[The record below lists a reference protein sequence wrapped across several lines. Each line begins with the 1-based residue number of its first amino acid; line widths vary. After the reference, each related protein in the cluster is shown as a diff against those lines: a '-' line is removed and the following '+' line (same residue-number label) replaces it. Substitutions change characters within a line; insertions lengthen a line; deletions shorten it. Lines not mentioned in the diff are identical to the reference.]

1 MKKIKIL
8 IILVIITTNL
18 VAQAQFKKDS
28 PNNTVESKKEY
39 TTSVYQIFPTQNRW
53 NFIKLNTRNGKMWQV
68 QYGMEKYDN
77 FETEL
82 NLISLVTEEM
92 EINGRFTLYPTQN
105 IWNFILL
112 DQINGNTW
120 QVQWSMEAKSR
131 VVFPISR

>member
-1 MKKIKIL
+1 MKKNKIL
-8 IILVIITTNL
+8 LIIVIITTSF
-18 VAQAQFKKDS
+18 VTQAQLKKDS
-28 PNNTVESKKEY
+28 SNIIFESKKEN
-39 TTSVYQIFPTQNRW
+39 TPSVYQIFPTQNKW

-92 EINGRFTLYPTQN
+92 EANGRFMLYPTQN

-120 QVQWSMEAKSR
+120 QVQWSIDSQSR
-131 VVFPISR
+131 LVLPISK

>member
-1 MKKIKIL
+1 
-8 IILVIITTNL
+8 
-18 VAQAQFKKDS
+18 
-28 PNNTVESKKEY
+28 
-39 TTSVYQIFPTQNRW
+39 
-53 NFIKLNTRNGKMWQV
+53 MWQV

-92 EINGRFTLYPTQN
+92 EANGRFILYPTQN

-120 QVQWSMEAKSR
+120 QVQWSIDSQSR
-131 VVFPISR
+131 LVLPISK

>member
-1 MKKIKIL
+1 MKKNKIL
-8 IILVIITTNL
+8 LIIVIITTSF
-18 VAQAQFKKDS
+18 VTQAQLKKDS
-28 PNNTVESKKEY
+28 SNIIFESKKEN
-39 TTSVYQIFPTQNRW
+39 TPSVYQIFPTQNKW

-92 EINGRFTLYPTQN
+92 EANGRFILYPTQN

-120 QVQWSMEAKSR
+120 QVQWSIDSQSR
-131 VVFPISR
+131 LVLPISK